1 MARRALPLLRDG
13 ATYASGMRIR
23 SLRTAAAAVAV
34 LALTAAAA
42 PAGAATT
49 RVHVPTVAAKQIT
62 RIADR
67 SPLAIYLPNAFT
79 IHGRHQAFPSTSI
92 RQGAWTLDFAYISG
106 CNGANA
112 CSMAS
117 FSALKRKRLFDPA
130 NVTLAKGVPGRF
142 YPLSCGASCSP
153 AQIHF
158 VRDGV
163 LYQFSVKDP
172 AARPKAAL
180 VALANQAINY
190 GPR

>member
-1 MARRALPLLRDG
+1 
-13 ATYASGMRIR
+13 MRIR

-34 LALTAAAA
+34 LALTVAAA
-42 PAGAATT
+42 PASAATT
-49 RVHVPTVAAKQIT
+49 RVNVPTVAAKQIT
-62 RIADR
+62 RIADK

-79 IHGRHQAFPSTSI
+79 IHGRHQAFPSASI
-92 RQGAWTLDFAYISG
+92 AQGSWTLDLAYARN
-106 CNGANA
+106 CNGANV

-130 NVTLAKGVPGRF
+130 NVTLAKGVQGHF

-172 AARPKAAL
+172 VARPKAAL

>member
-1 MARRALPLLRDG
+1 MS
-13 ATYASGMRIR
+13 TR
-23 SLRTAAAAVAV
+23 SLRTAVAAVAV
-34 LALTAAAA
+34 LTVLAVTAAA

-49 RVHVPTVAAKQIT
+49 RVNVPTVAAKQIE
-62 RIADR
+62 RIAAR

-79 IHGRHQAFPSTSI
+79 IHGRHQAFPTAGI
-92 RQGAWTLDFAYISG
+92 AQGSWTLDLAYVRD

-112 CSMAS
+112 CAMAS
-117 FSALKRKRLFDPA
+117 FSALKRRRLFDPA
-130 NVTLAKGVPGRF
+130 NVTLAKGVPGHY

-158 VRDGV
+158 VREGA

-172 AARPKAAL
+172 VARPKAAL